1 MQGPR
6 AIYGKE
12 SKAEQT
18 NKQKKKG
25 AGGAVA
31 TKVIAAGYMSEN
43 LSMVAR
49 ARSKGHSE
57 ITKIRGSAVRL
68 PISFNKAAEL
78 N

>member
-1 MQGPR
+1 M
-6 AIYGKE
+6 A
-12 SKAEQT
+12 T
-18 NKQKKKG
+18 N
-25 AGGAVA
+25 
-31 TKVIAAGYMSEN
+31 VIAAGYMSEN

>member
-1 MQGPR
+1 MAR
-6 AIYGKE
+6 SLRL
-12 SKAEQT
+12 SKQT
-18 NKQKKKG
+18 NKKKKG

>member
-1 MQGPR
+1 M
-6 AIYGKE
+6 
-12 SKAEQT
+12 
-18 NKQKKKG
+18 
-25 AGGAVA
+25 A

-43 LSMVAR
+43 RSMVAR

-68 PISFNKAAEL
+68 LISFNKATEL